1 VLTYQFTLLNR
12 RLAYLDKVNP
22 DVALIRKTS
31 STNVEQGWEYIKL
44 LLQKTNLQ
52 NSAIETWLNRKYHI
66 IEENQFIQSMDT
78 RPIAGGLV
86 YLAGI
91 FNGEDITKETI
102 MQIMKPLTENML
114 NEKINDLKIWL
125 NI

>member
-1 VLTYQFTLLNR
+1 MLTYQFTLLNR

-52 NSAIETWLNRKYHI
+52 NSATETWLNRKYHI